1 VKKFD
6 ELLSESLNTAIRLV
20 FGDPTSEII
29 FSSMER
35 QIPLK
40 KEEVGNKI
48 DVFNAFLEKLLG
60 SEQAQIIQAVGL
72 WCLCFKLKH
81 EYESVEECFSLL
93 DTLYEVKLKLL
104 VPSPTNCERSPLL
117 N

>member
-6 ELLSESLNTAIRLV
+6 ELLSESLDTAIRLV

-29 FSSMER
+29 YSSMER
-35 QIPLK
+35 HISLK
-40 KEEVGNKI
+40 KEEVGYRI

-60 SEQAQIIQAVGL
+60 PEQAQIIQAVGL
-72 WCLCFKLKH
+72 WCLCFKLKR
-81 EYESVEECFSLL
+81 EYDSVEECFSLL
-93 DTLYEVKLKLL
+93 DTLYEVKFKLL